1 MSTKG
6 IAKRHWRPVQP
17 WREQDAK
24 PVERGPVERG
34 PVIPKARPATI
45 EQSILTLESKVAR
58 MAISDPDR
66 ADEISRINTLRRL
79 LQ

>member
-24 PVERGPVERG
+24 PVERGPV
-34 PVIPKARPATI
+34 IPKARPETI
-45 EQSILTLESKVAR
+45 EQSIATLESKVAR

>member
-6 IAKRHWRPVQP
+6 IAKRHWRPVEP
-17 WREQDAK
+17 WRERDAK
-24 PVERGPVERG
+24 PVERGA
-34 PVIPKARPATI
+34 VIPKARPATI
-45 EQSILTLESKVAR
+45 EQSILTLEAKVAR

-79 LQ
+79 LK

>member
-6 IAKRHWRPVQP
+6 IAKRHWRPVEP
-17 WREQDAK
+17 WRERDAK
-24 PVERGPVERG
+24 PAERGPVERG
-34 PVIPKARPATI
+34 PVIAKARQGTI
-45 EQSILTLESKVAR
+45 EQSILTLEAKVAR
-58 MAISDPDR
+58 MAICDPDR

>member
-24 PVERGPVERG
+24 PVERRTVERG
-34 PVIPKARPATI
+34 PVIPKARPETI